1 MLLYEYFHIFALNF
15 KPGHFELIAVDYIKW
30 TDNALVEEYLLTQ
43 HMAYFD
49 ELYKRYSNKVYFKC
63 YSLLGDYSQAEDAT
77 QEIFLKVV
85 LSLAGF
91 NKKSKFSTWLYS
103 ITYNFCIDE
112 LRRLKKN
119 KMVFVE
125 ESDMQGEPTE
135 DEEDNLTN
143 EANLVALQAT
153 LDVIDEA
160 DRAILIMKYQD
171 KMMVKDIADIL
182 SLSESAVKMRLKR
195 AKEKFKKIFLDILR
209 Q

>member
-1 MLLYEYFHIFALNF
+1 
-15 KPGHFELIAVDYIKW
+15 LIAVDYIKW
-30 TDNALVEEYLLTQ
+30 TDNTLVEEYLLTQ

-63 YSLLGDYSQAEDAT
+63 YSLLGDYTQAEDAT

-85 LSLAGF
+85 LSIAGF
-91 NKKSKFSTWLYS
+91 NRKSKFSTWLYS

-119 KMVFVE
+119 KMVFDVE
-125 ESDMQGEPTE
+125 GDIHGELPD
-135 DEEDNLTN
+135 DEEDNLTS

-171 KMMVKDIADIL
+171 NMMVKEIADIL

-195 AKEKFKKIFLDILR
+195 AKEKFKKLFLDILR